1 MRETVQGVKRVGP
14 RRSNGVGFGG
24 GRGGCFWC
32 GDRRETGP
40 AGGAVAPLPSL
51 SYSTLVG
58 LCDRLGGGQT
68 RWVSE
73 GSRAPVRLLDAP
85 LAVRPLGRDLYLAHH
100 SELPEQRSS
109 CRVPPDPS

>member
-1 MRETVQGVKRVGP
+1 MKPSKGLNGWALEGRTESVSVGV
-14 RRSNGVGFGG
+14 
-24 GRGGCFWC
+24 
-32 GDRRETGP
+32 
-40 AGGAVAPLPSL
+40 AGGASGAGTVVRPDRPGVAVAPLPSL

-100 SELPEQRSS
+100 SELPERRSS